1 MLRGTELIHAAIS
14 LLIQNNVTCSKTRP
28 GCGHTKL
35 VSALGV
41 TQRDPP
47 PPQSPPLPPLKNPS
61 YAPVKNFTS
70 NVIYCICKIEL
81 FIFYCSN

>member
-1 MLRGTELIHAAIS
+1 MLRGTDLIHEAIS

-35 VSALGV
+35 VSTLGV

-47 PPQSPPLPPLKNPS
+47 PPSPPSPFL
-61 YAPVKNFTS
+61 
-70 NVIYCICKIEL
+70 
-81 FIFYCSN
+81 